1 MRILRT
7 IAFPCR
13 HAAAALVGAALLS
26 AVAASAAKAEDVS
39 LRATYAISISGLTI
53 GRIDVKSDFDGNSYD
68 ASIRGSTSGPS
79 RIVSDASASMSGTG
93 KFFGARVLPDAFR
106 METLESGFSTH
117 VSIAMRGGAVT
128 SVSALPPLL
137 QAADRVPV
145 TPQHKKDVVDPLGAF
160 IIPLDRP
167 GVPSGRRACART
179 VRVFDGWTRYD
190 VPLYYKETKAVDGD
204 ATSYSGRVIVCGA
217 RFVPVAGH
225 RAGRKSVED
234 MANNKRLEVWL
245 AQVGNA
251 PVLVPYRILIGTD
264 LGDLIV
270 TATRFTT
277 GAEPSRHA
285 ALE

>member
-1 MRILRT
+1 MRIRRT
-7 IAFPCR
+7 KALSCRLPAAF
-13 HAAAALVGAALLS
+13 LGAALLAAGLS
-26 AVAASAAKAEDVS
+26 PAASAEDVS
-39 LRATYAISISGLTI
+39 LRATYAIIISGLNV
-53 GRIDVKSDFDGNSYD
+53 GRIDVRSDFDGNSYD
-68 ASIRGSTSGPS
+68 ATIRGSTSGPA
-79 RIVSDASASMSGTG
+79 RIVSDASASLSGSG
-93 KFFGARVLPDAFR
+93 KFYGNRVLPSAFR

-128 SVSALPPLL
+128 AVSALPPLI

-145 TPQHKKDVVDPLGAF
+145 TPQHKINVVDPLGAF

-167 GVPSGRRACART
+167 GIPSGRRACART

-204 ATSYSGRVIVCGA
+204 ATSYSGRIIVCGA

-225 RAGRKSVED
+225 RSGRKAVQD

-245 AQVGNA
+245 APVGNA

-270 TATRFTT
+270 TATRFVTN
-277 GAEPSRHA
+277 GDASRHA
-285 ALE
+285 SLE